1 MQNLNMMYKLML
13 IWQMSLMESEAKVQN
28 MELQNLLPEDQMD
41 VFVFGILDK
50 KLLWFLWNQLKVNL
64 SNLIAGQ

>member
-13 IWQMSLMESEAKVQN
+13 IWQMSLMELEAKVQN

-50 KLLWFLWNQLKVNL
+50 KLLWFLWSQLKVNL
-64 SNLIAGQ
+64 SNLIAGR

>member
-1 MQNLNMMYKLML
+1 
-13 IWQMSLMESEAKVQN
+13 MESEAKVQN

-50 KLLWFLWNQLKVNL
+50 KLLWFLWSQPKVNL